1 MDQQKLCTADFI
13 LAETME
19 FNADS
24 VEWCPVP
31 KFAQYLTCGTYQLNE
46 DETPADNIQT
56 RNGHITL
63 YKFSNKYTGKLEKM
77 DTFQSGVF

>member
-46 DETPADNIQT
+46 V
-56 RNGHITL
+56 
-63 YKFSNKYTGKLEKM
+63 YKNDSFRHYRKFKLFG
-77 DTFQSGVF
+77 FQRE